1 MFDKNLENKTALVT
15 GASAGIGKAVCKALA
30 DKKVDLGL
38 VARREDKLENLSEE
52 LERKYSIN
60 TLVLPTD
67 VREPDQVE
75 RSVEKFEKHFERL
88 DIMINNAGIIRY
100 EDIDKFSTEDYRAI
114 METNCDGM
122 FFFTRETMPLL
133 KRSEGNLVFIGSF
146 DANHPR
152 SFNPIYA
159 ASKWWTKGFAHS
171 MESVLGPSGVGVTLI
186 NPSEVRTDIKSEDGE
201 KYKEKFEGDEV
212 LNSEEI
218 AQAVLFAVNQEKST
232 TVSQLDI
239 YRRDKMSDFF

>member
-1 MFDKNLENKTALVT
+1 MFDKNLEHKTALVT
-15 GASAGIGKAVCKALA
+15 GASAGIGKAVCKTLA
-30 DKKVDLGL
+30 DRKVDLGL
-38 VARREDKLENLSEE
+38 VARREKKLKNLSEE
-52 LERKYSIN
+52 LETEYSID
-60 TLVLPTD
+60 TIVLPTD
-67 VREPDQVE
+67 VRKPDQVK
-75 RSVEKFEKHFERL
+75 RSVEEFREYFGRL
-88 DIMINNAGIIRY
+88 DIMVNNAGVIRY
-100 EDIDKFSTEDYRAI
+100 DDIDEFSTEDYRAI

-146 DANHPR
+146 DANNPR

-171 MESVLGPSGVGVTLI
+171 MECVLGPFKVGVTLI
-186 NPSEVRTDIKSEDGE
+186 NPSEVRTDIKSKDGE
-201 KYKEKFEGDEV
+201 MYKEKYDDEEI

-218 AQAVLFAVNQEKST
+218 AQAVLFAVSQEKST